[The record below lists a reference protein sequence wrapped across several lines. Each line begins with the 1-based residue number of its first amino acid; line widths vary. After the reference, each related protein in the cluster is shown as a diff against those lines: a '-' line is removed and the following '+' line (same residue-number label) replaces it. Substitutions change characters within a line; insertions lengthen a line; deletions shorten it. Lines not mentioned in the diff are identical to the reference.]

1 MIQTSIRKKCGNCKH
16 FELSP
21 PVAPT
26 SKTTFNGRCHR
37 PDWPHATTVG
47 KVCPGWK
54 AREPEAVRATRHDQ
68 LVQAL
73 WGAFGAMTAHRYAE
87 AREPLEWLLREL
99 HMLDVRREKLQG
111 GNPCK

>member
-1 MIQTSIRKKCGNCKH
+1 MTKPPTRKKCATCKH

-21 PVAPT
+21 PIAPT
-26 SKTTFNGRCHR
+26 SRTTFNGRCHR

-54 AREPEAVRATRHDQ
+54 ARAPEVVRATRHDQ

-73 WGAFGAMTAHRYAE
+73 WWAFGAMTASRYAE
-87 AREPLEWLLREL
+87 AREPLEWLVREL
-99 HMLDVRREKLQG
+99 QALEVRK
-111 GNPCK
+111 